1 MGNLIAQQPK
11 NPNNKERNV
20 NVLLS
25 ILQILLA
32 LHTALGAVW
41 KSSNSEQTLP
51 SLGAI
56 PHGVWLSM
64 TGLELLCAIAL
75 IVPLFDKRAGIL
87 APIAAA
93 FVAAEMLLFS
103 GVHLASGSTNIGPV
117 IYWLV
122 VAAISAFV
130 VYGRLVLKPIRRG
143 EFA

>member
-1 MGNLIAQQPK
+1 M
-11 NPNNKERNV
+11 
-20 NVLLS
+20 NVLSS

-41 KSSNSEQTLP
+41 KTSNSEKAVP

-56 PHGVWLSM
+56 PHGVWMSLA
-64 TGLELLCAIAL
+64 GLELLCAIAFV
-75 IVPLFDKRAGIL
+75 VPLFYKRAAIL

-93 FVAAEMLLFS
+93 LVAAEMLYFS
-103 GVHLASGSTNIGPV
+103 GVHLASGSPGMGPL

-122 VAAISAFV
+122 VASICAFIM
-130 VYGRLVLKPIRRG
+130 YGRLVLRPIRRG

>member
-1 MGNLIAQQPK
+1 
-11 NPNNKERNV
+11 V

-32 LHTALGAVW
+32 LHTALGAAW
-41 KSSNSEQTLP
+41 MSSNSEKTMP

-56 PHGVWLSM
+56 PDGVWQSM
-64 TGLELLCAIAL
+64 TVLQLLCAIAL
-75 IVPLFDKRAGIL
+75 IVPLFNKRAAIL

-93 FVAAEMLLFS
+93 FVAAEMLFFS
-103 GVHLASGSTNIGPV
+103 GVHLASGSTSTGPV

-122 VAAISAFV
+122 VAAVCAFI
-130 VYGRLVLKPIRRG
+130 VYGRLVLKPIRRR